1 MFRHVEFYPGDPI
14 LGLMEKYNQ
23 DPRSEKVN
31 LGVGVYYDGEGRLPV
46 LECVKT
52 VERALAESPRPRG
65 YLPMEGLA
73 AYRSAC
79 QNLLFGA
86 DHPAVKEG
94 RIATIQ
100 SLGGSGALRVGAD
113 FIHAWFPQAKCYVS
127 DPTWGNHIGIFEG
140 AGFEVGKY
148 PYYDPATIGVK
159 FEEMKAFFRT
169 LKQHDVV
176 VLHPCCHNPTGIDPT
191 PAQWDEILDL
201 MARRRLIAFMDL
213 AYQGFGSGFDDD
225 AYAVRRAADIGLPLL
240 VSYSFSKNM
249 SLYAQRIGLLA
260 VVCPDRAQAELVQGR
275 LKAAVRRIYSSP
287 PAYGALLAQAVL
299 TDDALKRQWQDEVA
313 AMRGRIGAMRQ
324 ALYDALAGNAA
335 WQQDAARFVRQRG
348 MFGYTGLNAEQVQ
361 RLRRDYGIYLPASG
375 RLCIAGLNPDNLE
388 NTAAALKAVKAA

>member
-1 MFRHVEFYPGDPI
+1 MFSHLTPYAGDPI
-14 LGLMEKYNQ
+14 LSLVEAFSQ
-23 DPRSEKVN
+23 DPRSDKTN
-31 LGVGVYYDGEGRLPV
+31 LAIGVYCDENGRLVLPEAVRRAAEALPAAALSYAPMEGYAAFRQAAAETLFGSGHAVIREGRL
-46 LECVKT
+46 
-52 VERALAESPRPRG
+52 
-65 YLPMEGLA
+65 
-73 AYRSAC
+73 
-79 QNLLFGA
+79 
-86 DHPAVKEG
+86 
-94 RIATIQ
+94 ATAQ
-100 SLGGSGALRVGAD
+100 TLGGSGALKLGAD
-113 FIHAWFPQAKCYVS
+113 LLRETLSDARAYVS
-127 DPTWGNHIGIFEG
+127 DPTWDNHRGIFAG
-140 AGFEVGKY
+140 AGFSVADY
-148 PYYDPATIGVK
+148 PYYRAETAELDFAALTAFLDTLPA
-159 FEEMKAFFRT
+159 
-169 LKQHDVV
+169 HSVV
-176 VLHPCCHNPTGIDPT
+176 LLHPCCHNPTGIDPT

-299 TDDALKRQWQDEVA
+299 TDDALKGQWQDEVA
-313 AMRGRIGAMRQ
+313 AMRSRIGAMRQ
-324 ALYDALAGNAA
+324 ALYDALAGSSG

-348 MFGYTGLNAEQVQ
+348 MFGYTGLNAEQVE

-375 RLCIAGLNPDNLE
+375 RLCIAGLNPDNLDS
-388 NTAAALKAVKAA
+388 TAAALKAVKAA

>member
-14 LGLMEKYNQ
+14 LSLMEKYNQ

-31 LGVGVYYDGEGRLPV
+31 LGVGVYYDDEGRLPV
-46 LECVKT
+46 LECVKI

-79 QNLLFGA
+79 QKLLFGA
-86 DHPAVKEG
+86 DSPAVQEG

-113 FIHAWFPQAKCYVS
+113 FIRAWFPQAKCYVS
-127 DPTWGNHIGIFEG
+127 APTWGNHVSIFEA

-176 VLHPCCHNPTGIDPT
+176 VLHPCCHNPTGVDLSRS
-191 PAQWDEILDL
+191 QWDEILQIVKEVG
-201 MARRRLIAFMDL
+201 LIPFMDI
-213 AYQGFGSGFDDD
+213 AYQGFAEDLENDV
-225 AYAVRRAADIGLPLL
+225 YAIRRAAELGLPAF
-240 VSYSFSKNM
+240 VSNSFSKNL
-249 SLYAQRIGLLA
+249 SLYGERVGGLS
-260 VVCPDRAQAELVQGR
+260 VVCPSAEEAKLVLGQ
-275 LKAAVRRIYSSP
+275 LKFTVRRIYSSP
-287 PAYGALLAQAVL
+287 PSHGGFVVDGVMNNATLF
-299 TDDALKRQWQDEVA
+299 KQWEGEVYE
-313 AMRGRIGAMRQ
+313 MRDRIRAMRQ
-324 ALYDALAGNAA
+324 KLQEVLSAKVPGRDFSY
-335 WQQDAARFVRQRG
+335 FTKQRG
-348 MFGYTGLNAEQVQ
+348 MFSFTGLSPEQVE
-361 RLRRDYGIYLPASG
+361 RLQSEFAVYMVSNG
-375 RLCIAGLNPDNLE
+375 RMCVAGLNEQNIDYVANAFAE
-388 NTAAALKAVKAA
+388 VLK

>member
-1 MFRHVEFYPGDPI
+1 MFSHLTPYAGDPI
-14 LGLMEKYNQ
+14 LSLVEAFSQ
-23 DPRSEKVN
+23 DPRSDKTN
-31 LGVGVYYDGEGRLPV
+31 LAIGVYCDENGRLVLPEAVRRAAEALPAAALSYAPMEGYAAFRQAAAQMLFGSAHAVIREGRL
-46 LECVKT
+46 
-52 VERALAESPRPRG
+52 
-65 YLPMEGLA
+65 
-73 AYRSAC
+73 
-79 QNLLFGA
+79 
-86 DHPAVKEG
+86 
-94 RIATIQ
+94 ATAQ
-100 SLGGSGALRVGAD
+100 TLGGSGALKLA
-113 FIHAWFPQAKCYVS
+113 YVS
-127 DPTWGNHIGIFEG
+127 DPTWDNHRGIFAG
-140 AGFEVGKY
+140 AGFSVADY
-148 PYYDPATIGVK
+148 PYYRAETAELDFAALTAFLDTLPA
-159 FEEMKAFFRT
+159 
-169 LKQHDVV
+169 HSVV
-176 VLHPCCHNPTGIDPT
+176 LLHPCCHNPTGIDPT

>member
-1 MFRHVEFYPGDPI
+1 MLPEAVRRAAEALPAAALSYAPMEGYAAFRQAAAQMLFGSAHAVI
-14 LGLMEKYNQ
+14 
-23 DPRSEKVN
+23 R
-31 LGVGVYYDGEGRLPV
+31 EGRL
-46 LECVKT
+46 
-52 VERALAESPRPRG
+52 
-65 YLPMEGLA
+65 
-73 AYRSAC
+73 
-79 QNLLFGA
+79 
-86 DHPAVKEG
+86 
-94 RIATIQ
+94 ATAQ
-100 SLGGSGALRVGAD
+100 TLGGSGALKLGAD
-113 FIHAWFPQAKCYVS
+113 LLRETLADARAYVS
-127 DPTWGNHIGIFEG
+127 DPTWDNHRGIFAG
-140 AGFEVGKY
+140 AGFSVADY
-148 PYYDPATIGVK
+148 PYYRAETAELDFAALTAFLDTLPA
-159 FEEMKAFFRT
+159 
-169 LKQHDVV
+169 HSVV
-176 VLHPCCHNPTGIDPT
+176 LLHPCCHNPTGIDPT

>member
-1 MFRHVEFYPGDPI
+1 MFSHLTPYAGDPI
-14 LGLMEKYNQ
+14 LSLVEAFSQ
-23 DPRSEKVN
+23 DPRSDKTN
-31 LGVGVYYDGEGRLPV
+31 LAIGVYCDENGRLVLPEAVRRAAESLPAAALSYAPMEGYAAFRQAAAETLFGSGHAVIREGRL
-46 LECVKT
+46 
-52 VERALAESPRPRG
+52 
-65 YLPMEGLA
+65 
-73 AYRSAC
+73 
-79 QNLLFGA
+79 
-86 DHPAVKEG
+86 
-94 RIATIQ
+94 ATAQ
-100 SLGGSGALRVGAD
+100 TLGGSGALKLGAD
-113 FIHAWFPQAKCYVS
+113 LLRETLSDARAYVS
-127 DPTWGNHIGIFEG
+127 DPTWDNHRGIFAG
-140 AGFEVGKY
+140 AGFSVADY
-148 PYYDPATIGVK
+148 PYYRAETAELDFAALTAFLDTLPA
-159 FEEMKAFFRT
+159 
-169 LKQHDVV
+169 HSVV
-176 VLHPCCHNPTGIDPT
+176 LLHPCCHNPTGIDPT
-191 PAQWDEILDL
+191 PAQWDEILAL

-213 AYQGFGSGFDDD
+213 AYQGFGRGFDDD

-249 SLYAQRIGLLA
+249 SLYAQRVGLLA

-299 TDDALKRQWQDEVA
+299 TDDALKGQWQDEVA

-348 MFGYTGLNAEQVQ
+348 MFGYTGLNAEQVE

>member
-1 MFRHVEFYPGDPI
+1 MFSHLTPYAGDPI
-14 LGLMEKYNQ
+14 LSLVEAFSQ
-23 DPRSEKVN
+23 DPRSDKTN
-31 LGVGVYYDGEGRLPV
+31 LAIGVYCDENGRLVLPEAVRRAAGALPAAALSYAPMEGYAAFRQAAAQMLFGSGHAVIREGRL
-46 LECVKT
+46 
-52 VERALAESPRPRG
+52 
-65 YLPMEGLA
+65 
-73 AYRSAC
+73 
-79 QNLLFGA
+79 
-86 DHPAVKEG
+86 
-94 RIATIQ
+94 ATAQ
-100 SLGGSGALRVGAD
+100 TLGGSGALKLGAD
-113 FIHAWFPQAKCYVS
+113 LLRETLSDARAYVS
-127 DPTWGNHIGIFEG
+127 DPTWDNHRGIFAG
-140 AGFEVGKY
+140 AGFSVADY
-148 PYYDPATIGVK
+148 PYYRAETAELDFAALTAFLDTLPA
-159 FEEMKAFFRT
+159 
-169 LKQHDVV
+169 HSVV
-176 VLHPCCHNPTGIDPT
+176 LLHPCCHNPTGIDPT

-201 MARRRLIAFMDL
+201 MARRRLIAFMDI

-249 SLYAQRIGLLA
+249 SLYAQRVGLLA

>member
-1 MFRHVEFYPGDPI
+1 MFSHLTPYAGDPI
-14 LGLMEKYNQ
+14 LSLVEAFSQ
-23 DPRSEKVN
+23 DPRSDKTN
-31 LGVGVYYDGEGRLPV
+31 LAIGVYCDENGRLVLPEAVRRAAEALPAAALSYAPMEGYAAFRQAAAQMLFGSGHAVIREGRL
-46 LECVKT
+46 
-52 VERALAESPRPRG
+52 
-65 YLPMEGLA
+65 
-73 AYRSAC
+73 
-79 QNLLFGA
+79 
-86 DHPAVKEG
+86 
-94 RIATIQ
+94 ATAQ
-100 SLGGSGALRVGAD
+100 TLGGSGALKLGAD
-113 FIHAWFPQAKCYVS
+113 LLRETLSDARAYVS
-127 DPTWGNHIGIFEG
+127 DPTWDNHRGIFAG
-140 AGFEVGKY
+140 AGFSVADY
-148 PYYDPATIGVK
+148 PYYRAETAELDFAALTAFLDTLPA
-159 FEEMKAFFRT
+159 
-169 LKQHDVV
+169 HSVV
-176 VLHPCCHNPTGIDPT
+176 LLHPCCHNPTGIDPT

-201 MARRRLIAFMDL
+201 MARRRLIAFMDI

-249 SLYAQRIGLLA
+249 SLYAQRVGLLA